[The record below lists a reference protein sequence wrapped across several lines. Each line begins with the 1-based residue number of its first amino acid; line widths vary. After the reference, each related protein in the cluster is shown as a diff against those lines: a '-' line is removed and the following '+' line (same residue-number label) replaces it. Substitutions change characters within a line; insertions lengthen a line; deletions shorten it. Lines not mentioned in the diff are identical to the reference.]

1 MDEHVNVGK
10 AKPKHIHV
18 SSLMPGCGQRLYST
32 FLKQFAEIKY
42 NMCLEE
48 QKINDERRDSN
59 PRSPAIATTQL
70 QSTRSATKLRKLMPP
85 IR

>member
-48 QKINDERRDSN
+48 QKINDERAGFEPALSHHSN
-59 PRSPAIATTQL
+59 YPVAEHPL
-70 QSTRSATKLRKLMPP
+70 CH
-85 IR
+85 